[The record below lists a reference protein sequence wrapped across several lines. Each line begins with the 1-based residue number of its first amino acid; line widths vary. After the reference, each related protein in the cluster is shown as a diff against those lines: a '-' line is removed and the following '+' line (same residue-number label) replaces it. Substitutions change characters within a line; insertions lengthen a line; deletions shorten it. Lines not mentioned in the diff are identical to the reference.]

1 MRQGPGGPA
10 APRGGPPNSRARVS
24 AISEPLPG
32 RDEQLGQIFVNMRRA
47 MNVSRETIARRLAT
61 HASTIDDFEAG
72 AVAGLPHWKET
83 ERIVRGYCELLRLDP
98 KPILWRIR
106 SHLESLS
113 RPPKVVP
120 PPRPQVPAPAVRPN
134 AVPATVV
141 RKNDRAA
148 DPDDDD
154 RPPPRRRRRRMRTLF
169 TLTAPV
175 ALLAGIVYCAQA
187 APRLVYPVI
196 AVLPDRLEVP
206 VRAGLEYLILLTARS
221 RDGLRWIDASDP
233 RMRKADKLRTESR

>member
-1 MRQGPGGPA
+1 MRQNPGGPA
-10 APRGGPPNSRARVS
+10 APRGGPPDSRARVS

-32 RDEQLGQIFVNMRRA
+32 RDEQLGQIFINMRRA
-47 MNVSRETIARRLAT
+47 MNVPRETIARRLAT
-61 HASTIDDFEAG
+61 RPQTIDDFEAG
-72 AVAGLPHWKET
+72 AVTALPHWKET

-106 SHLESLS
+106 SHLDSLS
-113 RPPKVVP
+113 GAPMVVP
-120 PPRPQVPAPAVRPN
+120 PRAPVPAPAVRPN
-134 AVPATVV
+134 GMPATVV
-141 RKNDRAA
+141 RNNARAA
-148 DPDDDD
+148 ERAEDD
-154 RPPPRRRRRRMRTLF
+154 RPPPSRRRRRMRTLF

-206 VRAGLEYLILLTARS
+206 VRAGLEYLILLTARN

-233 RMRKADKLRTESR
+233 RMRKADKLPTESR

>member
-1 MRQGPGGPA
+1 MRQNPGGPA
-10 APRGGPPNSRARVS
+10 APRGGPPAARARVS

-32 RDEQLGQIFVNMRRA
+32 RDEQLGQIFINMRRA
-47 MNVSRETIARRLAT
+47 MNVPRETIARRLAT
-61 HASTIDDFEAG
+61 RAQTIDDFEAG
-72 AVAGLPHWKET
+72 AVTALPHWKET

-106 SHLESLS
+106 SHLDSLS
-113 RPPKVVP
+113 GAPMVVP
-120 PPRPQVPAPAVRPN
+120 PRPPVPAPAVRPN
-134 AVPATVV
+134 GMPATVV
-141 RKNDRAA
+141 RNNERAVERA
-148 DPDDDD
+148 EDD
-154 RPPPRRRRRRMRTLF
+154 RPPPSRRRRMRTLF

-206 VRAGLEYLILLTARS
+206 VRAGLEYLILLTARN
-221 RDGLRWIDASDP
+221 RDGLRWIEVSDP
-233 RMRKADKLRTESR
+233 QMRKADKLQTESR

>member
-1 MRQGPGGPA
+1 MRQSPGGPNA
-10 APRGGPPNSRARVS
+10 RRGGPVDSRVRVS

-61 HASTIDDFEAG
+61 RAATIDDFEAG
-72 AVAGLPHWKET
+72 AVTALPHWKET

-98 KPILWRIR
+98 QPILWRIR
-106 SHLESLS
+106 SHLDALS
-113 RPPKVVP
+113 RPPTMA
-120 PPRPQVPAPAVRPN
+120 PRPPVPGPAVRPN
-134 AVPATVV
+134 GMPAAVIV
-141 RKNDRAA
+141 RNSERTNDHA
-148 DPDDDD
+148 DEDD
-154 RPPPRRRRRRMRTLF
+154 RPSPSRRRRHMRTLF

-196 AVLPDRLEVP
+196 AMLPDRLEVP
-206 VRAGLEYLILLTARS
+206 VRAGLEYMVLLTAPS
-221 RDGLRWIDASDP
+221 RDGLRWIDVSDP
-233 RMRKADKLRTESR
+233 QMRKADKLQTESR